1 MTDLAPHLSAY
12 LRERLPRER
21 QASPHTCDTYAHA
34 FRLLVSFAAERHRT
48 TPSALAIEQLDA
60 PLILAFL
67 EHLETTRH
75 NRPKTRNA
83 RLAAIKAFAHFVEYR
98 VPSSLEQVQ
107 RILAIPF
114 KKTDEPLVR
123 CLDRAEVQALLDA
136 PDPRTRC
143 GLRDRAMLHLAFAAG
158 LRVSELVGLSVDDL
172 DLRAQ
177 PSVHVVGK
185 GRRERVLPLWKETA
199 HALRAW
205 HAVRGA
211 ARCPTFFLSMRGVP
225 LTRAGFEYILD
236 RHVATARAKQPS
248 LGTKRVSPHVL
259 RHSCAMHT
267 LQATHDIRKV
277 ALWLGHASV
286 QTTEIYLRADPH
298 EKLEAIE
305 AIVPPSL
312 RRGRFKAP
320 DQLLLLLNSVAAR
333 DTRGV
338 PPTALDAT
346 PPSEV
351 YRQAYE
357 YVV

>member
-12 LRERLPRER
+12 LRERLPLER
-21 QASPHTCDTYAHA
+21 QASPHTCDTYAYA
-34 FRLLVSFAAERHRT
+34 FRLLVTFAAHRLHT
-48 TPSALAIEQLDA
+48 TPSALAIEELDA

-98 VPSSLEQVQ
+98 VPSSLEQVR

-136 PDPRTRC
+136 PDPRTRY
-143 GLRDRAMLHLAFAAG
+143 GRRDRAMLYLAFAAG
-158 LRVSELVGLSVDDL
+158 LRVSELVGLAINDVV
-172 DLRAQ
+172 LRGQ
-177 PSVHVVGK
+177 PSVHVLGK

-199 HALRAW
+199 QALRSW
-205 HAVRGA
+205 LDERG
-211 ARCPTFFLSMRGVP
+211 PTPRPALFVSTNSEP
-225 LTRAGFEYILD
+225 LTRAGFAYILAK
-236 RHVATARAKQPS
+236 HVATARRTTPS
-248 LGTKRVSPHVL
+248 LGSKRVSPHVL
-259 RHSCAMHT
+259 RHTCAMHT

-298 EKLEAIE
+298 QKLEAIE

-312 RRGRFKAP
+312 RRGRFQAP
-320 DQLLLLLNSVAAR
+320 DQLLAMLHGKSP
-333 DTRGV
+333 TRK
-338 PPTALDAT
+338 
-346 PPSEV
+346 PPSSH
-351 YRQAYE
+351 
-357 YVV
+357 